1 MKIKDYCNN
10 MQIGFVNF
18 SQEELARKNKVL
30 QMVRDQTAIDELGFG
45 RIRDAFA
52 NWMFPGMSTLQ
63 RRAKYFVVMPSLLFQ
78 ATKKN
83 YNNVR
88 DVRSQI
94 VKWEIRLTD
103 MLVKGAGN
111 DEEKKTGI
119 TGRSMLEVAKSDP
132 SKFVKYDPTYI
143 YMSGLRTFGMV
154 KGDMDIY
161 RLIYERSQQA
171 SQVKPKYKA
180 SEEGEMSDSEDL
192 GGLSQFISICGE
204 NYDFD
209 NGDVL
214 PLELTKREADFLK
227 NHITNSMKS
236 MDSLLAYILR
246 NNVEIL
252 PEYDSLGTIWQ
263 DMPDDFSDF
272 MEQYRMGQRF
282 SHLAYVIQ
290 LRFNH
295 IMAVFNEQQEE
306 ADRLQT
312 RIEEILEQY
321 PTDFTSQAIEEM
333 LFYIHSRVTET
344 TVITFCKKAVRL
356 IEKRAW
362 DELDDLIV
370 AREKAVKPGR
380 NKLRNPKYKGEER
393 GWPGMLSFRWN
404 EIVYQVINEIR
415 EAK

>member
-1 MKIKDYCNN
+1 

-52 NWMFPGMSTLQ
+52 NMMFPGMSTLQ
-63 RRAKYFVVMPSLLFQ
+63 RRAKYFAVMPSLYYQ

-83 YNNVR
+83 YNSVR
-88 DVRSQI
+88 DVRAQI

-103 MLVKGAGN
+103 MLVKGAEG
-111 DEEKKTGI
+111 DVQKTGI
-119 TGRSMLEVAKSDP
+119 TGSSMLDKAINDP
-132 SKFVKYDPTYI
+132 TKFVKYDPTYI
-143 YMSGLRTFGMV
+143 YINGLRTFGMI
-154 KGDMDIY
+154 KGDIDIY
-161 RLIYERSQQA
+161 RLIYDRSKQLGQI
-171 SQVKPKYKA
+171 KPKYKA

-192 GGLSQFISICGE
+192 GGLTQFFSVSGE
-204 NYDFD
+204 EYDFE
-209 NGDVL
+209 NGDKL
-214 PLELTKREADFLK
+214 PLELTKREADYIK

-246 NNVEIL
+246 NNTDVL
-252 PEYDSLGTIWQ
+252 PEYDSLGNIWQ
-263 DMPDDFSDF
+263 NMPEDFSEF
-272 MEQYRMGQRF
+272 MKQYRMGQRF
-282 SHLAYVIQ
+282 SHLAYVVQ

-295 IMAVFNEQQEE
+295 IMAMFNEQEEE
-306 ADRLQT
+306 ANDLQAK
-312 RIEEILEQY
+312 IEKIIDLY
-321 PTDFTSQAIEEM
+321 PSDFTHQAIDDM
-333 LFYIHSRVTET
+333 LFFIRNRVTES
-344 TVITFCKKAVRL
+344 TVITFCKRAVRL

-362 DELDDLIV
+362 NDLDDLIV

-393 GWPGMLSFRWN
+393 GWPSMLSFRWN

>member
-1 MKIKDYCNN
+1 
-10 MQIGFVNF
+10 MQLGFVNF

-52 NWMFPGMSTLQ
+52 NMMFPGMSTLQ
-63 RRAKYFVVMPSLLFQ
+63 RRAKYFAVMPSLYYQ
-78 ATKKN
+78 ATKKK
-83 YNNVR
+83 YNSVR
-88 DVRSQI
+88 DVRAQI

-111 DEEKKTGI
+111 DELKKTGI
-119 TGRSMLEVAKSDP
+119 TGRSMLEAAKNDP
-132 SKFVKYDPTYI
+132 AKFVKYDPTYI
-143 YMSGLRTFGMV
+143 YMNGLRTYGMI
-154 KGDMDIY
+154 KGDIDIY
-161 RLIYERSQQA
+161 RLIFERSQQLG
-171 SQVKPKYKA
+171 QVIPKYRA

-192 GGLSQFISICGE
+192 GGLTQFFSVSGE
-204 NYDFD
+204 EYDFD
-209 NGDVL
+209 AGDML
-214 PLELTKREADFLK
+214 PLELTKREADYMK
-227 NHITNSMKS
+227 NHIINSMKS

-246 NNVEIL
+246 NNTDVL
-252 PEYDSLGTIWQ
+252 PEYDSLGNIWQ
-263 DMPDDFSDF
+263 DMPEDFTDF
-272 MEQYRMGQRF
+272 MKQYKMGQRF
-282 SHLAYVIQ
+282 SHLAYVVQ

-295 IMAVFNEQQEE
+295 IMAMFNEQEEE
-306 ADRLQT
+306 ANKLQA
-312 RIEEILEQY
+312 RIEEILDLY
-321 PTDFTSQAIEEM
+321 PSDFTYQAIENM
-333 LFYIHSRVTET
+333 LFFIRNRVTET
-344 TVITFCKKAVRL
+344 TVITFCKRAVRL

-393 GWPGMLSFRWN
+393 GWPSMLSFRWN

>member
-1 MKIKDYCNN
+1 

-52 NWMFPGMSTLQ
+52 NMMFPGMSTLQ
-63 RRAKYFVVMPSLLFQ
+63 RRAKYFAVMPSLYYQ
-78 ATKKN
+78 ATKKS
-83 YNNVR
+83 YNSVR
-88 DVRSQI
+88 DVRTQI

-103 MLVKGAGN
+103 MLVKGAGD
-111 DEEKKTGI
+111 DEMKRTGI
-119 TGRSMLEVAKSDP
+119 TGRSMLEAAKNDP
-132 SKFVKYDPTYI
+132 AKFVKYDPTYI
-143 YMSGLRTFGMV
+143 YMNGLRTFGMI
-154 KGDMDIY
+154 KGDIDIY
-161 RLIYERSQQA
+161 RLIYDRSKQLGL
-171 SQVKPKYKA
+171 VKPKYKA

-192 GGLSQFISICGE
+192 GGLTQFFSVSGE
-204 NYDFD
+204 EYDFE
-209 NGDVL
+209 NGDML
-214 PLELTKREADFLK
+214 PLELTKREADYMK
-227 NHITNSMKS
+227 NHITNSIKS

-246 NNVEIL
+246 NNTSVI
-252 PEYDSLGTIWQ
+252 PEYDGLGNIWQ
-263 DMPDDFSDF
+263 NMPDDFSEY
-272 MEQYRMGQRF
+272 MKQYRMGQRF
-282 SHLAYVIQ
+282 SHLAYVVQ

-295 IMAVFNEQQEE
+295 IMAMFNEQVEE
-306 ADRLQT
+306 ADNLQS
-312 RIEEILEQY
+312 RIIEIIKQY
-321 PTDFTSQAIEEM
+321 PLDFTHQAIDDM
-333 LFYIHSRVTET
+333 LFFIRNRVTEP

-362 DELDDLIV
+362 DELDELIV

-393 GWPGMLSFRWN
+393 GWPTMLSFRWN

>member
-1 MKIKDYCNN
+1 
-10 MQIGFVNF
+10 MQLGFVNF

-52 NWMFPGMSTLQ
+52 NMMFPGMSTLQ
-63 RRAKYFVVMPSLLFQ
+63 RRAKYFAVMPSLYYQ
-78 ATKKN
+78 ATKKK
-83 YNNVR
+83 YNSVR
-88 DVRSQI
+88 DVRAQI

-111 DEEKKTGI
+111 DELKKTGI
-119 TGRSMLEVAKSDP
+119 TGRSMLEAAKNDSA
-132 SKFVKYDPTYI
+132 KFVKYDPTYI
-143 YMSGLRTFGMV
+143 YMNGLRTYGMI
-154 KGDMDIY
+154 KGDIDIY
-161 RLIYERSQQA
+161 RLIFERSQQLG
-171 SQVKPKYKA
+171 QVKPKYRA

-192 GGLSQFISICGE
+192 GGLTQFFSVSGE
-204 NYDFD
+204 EYDFD
-209 NGDVL
+209 AGDML
-214 PLELTKREADFLK
+214 PLELTKREADYMK
-227 NHITNSMKS
+227 NHIINSMKS

-246 NNVEIL
+246 NNTDVL
-252 PEYDSLGTIWQ
+252 PEYDSLGNIWQ
-263 DMPDDFSDF
+263 DMPEDFTDF
-272 MEQYRMGQRF
+272 MKQYKMGQRF
-282 SHLAYVIQ
+282 SHLAYVVQ

-295 IMAVFNEQQEE
+295 IMAMFNEQEEE
-306 ADRLQT
+306 ANKLQA
-312 RIEEILEQY
+312 RIEEILDLY
-321 PTDFTSQAIEEM
+321 PSDFTYQAIEDM
-333 LFYIHSRVTET
+333 LFFIRNRVTET
-344 TVITFCKKAVRL
+344 TVITFCKRAVRL

-393 GWPGMLSFRWN
+393 GWPSMLSFRWN

>member
-1 MKIKDYCNN
+1 

-52 NWMFPGMSTLQ
+52 NMMFPGMSTLQ
-63 RRAKYFVVMPSLLFQ
+63 RRAKYFAVMPSLYYQ
-78 ATKKN
+78 ATKKS
-83 YNNVR
+83 YNSVR
-88 DVRSQI
+88 EVRAQI

-111 DEEKKTGI
+111 DELKKTGI
-119 TGRSMLEVAKSDP
+119 TGRSMLEAAKIDP
-132 SKFVKYDPTYI
+132 AKFVKYDPTYI
-143 YMSGLRTFGMV
+143 YMTGLRTFGMI
-154 KGDMDIY
+154 KGDIDIY
-161 RLIYERSQQA
+161 RLIFERSQQMG
-171 SQVKPKYKA
+171 QVKPKYRA

-192 GGLSQFISICGE
+192 SGLTQFFSVSGE
-204 NYDFD
+204 EYDFES
-209 NGDVL
+209 GDML
-214 PLELTKREADFLK
+214 PLELTKREADYMK

-246 NNVEIL
+246 NNKDVL
-252 PEYDSLGTIWQ
+252 PEYDSLGNIWQ
-263 DMPDDFSDF
+263 DMPEDFTDF
-272 MEQYRMGQRF
+272 MKQYKMGQRF
-282 SHLAYVIQ
+282 SHLAYVVQ

-295 IMAVFNEQQEE
+295 IMAMFNEQEEE
-306 ADRLQT
+306 ANDLQA
-312 RIEEILEQY
+312 RIEEILDLY
-321 PTDFTSQAIEEM
+321 PSDFTHQAIDDM
-333 LFYIHSRVTET
+333 LFFIRNRVTEA
-344 TVITFCKKAVRL
+344 TVITFCKRAVRL

-362 DELDDLIV
+362 DDLDDLIV

-393 GWPGMLSFRWN
+393 GWPSMLSFRWN

>member
-1 MKIKDYCNN
+1 

-52 NWMFPGMSTLQ
+52 NMMFPGMSTLQ
-63 RRAKYFVVMPSLLFQ
+63 RRAKYFAVMPSLYYQ

-83 YNNVR
+83 YNSVR
-88 DVRSQI
+88 DVRAQI

-111 DEEKKTGI
+111 DELKKTGI
-119 TGRSMLEVAKSDP
+119 TGRSMLEAAKNDP
-132 SKFVKYDPTYI
+132 AKFVKYDPTYI
-143 YMSGLRTFGMV
+143 YMNGLRTFGMI
-154 KGDMDIY
+154 KGDIDIY
-161 RLIYERSQQA
+161 RLIFERSQQLGQA
-171 SQVKPKYKA
+171 KPKYRA

-192 GGLSQFISICGE
+192 SGLTQFFSVSGE
-204 NYDFD
+204 EYDFD
-209 NGDVL
+209 GGDML
-214 PLELTKREADFLK
+214 PLELTKREANYMK

-246 NNVEIL
+246 NNTDIL
-252 PEYDSLGTIWQ
+252 PEYDSLGKIWQ
-263 DMPDDFSDF
+263 NMPEDFTDF
-272 MEQYRMGQRF
+272 MKQYKMGQRF
-282 SHLAYVIQ
+282 SHLAYVVQ

-295 IMAVFNEQQEE
+295 IMAMYNEQEEE
-306 ADRLQT
+306 ANDLQA
-312 RIEEILEQY
+312 RIEEIIDLY
-321 PTDFTSQAIEEM
+321 PSDFTHQAIDDM
-333 LFYIHSRVTET
+333 LFFIRNRVTES
-344 TVITFCKKAVRL
+344 TVITFCKRAVRL
-356 IEKRAW
+356 IEKQAW
-362 DELDDLIV
+362 NDLDELIV

-393 GWPGMLSFRWN
+393 GWPSMLSFRWN